1 MAEVQASK
9 SMAETEGTN
18 KYGVNLCKGYLFPQF
33 LTEEWLEQAS
43 SAFNPRGTDLFVISY
58 PKSGTNWLSH
68 IVYLL
73 VSKEKLSKPYHSET
87 ATIFEIPQVDELQS
101 DSTTV
106 TFTENK
112 QMSKFR
118 LTKALVSAIPDP
130 RFFFTHF
137 PYNFLPKN
145 PATKYFYIHRNPKDI
160 FVSMYNHFSNDTLHP
175 EIPSFDEF
183 FQFYVENNCF
193 NYCEHIKS
201 YIEHKDDPNF
211 FILSYED
218 LHKNFKMKLG
228 EMATFLGIE
237 LTEELYQLITKETN
251 IEAMRENEFIN
262 GKALM
267 KEGHSFFPK
276 GKVGTWKSSL
286 SKEQSEKID
295 EILLSKLGE
304 DFIKKYITFC

>member
-1 MAEVQASK
+1 MAEINVAK
-9 SMAETEGTN
+9 PIVETQVTE
-18 KYGVNLCKGYLFPQF
+18 KYPMNVCKGYIFPPF

-43 SAFNPRGTDLFVISY
+43 SVFKPRDTDLFLISF
-58 PKSGTNWLSH
+58 PKSGTHWLSH

-73 VSKEKLSKPYHSET
+73 VSKEKLSGPLHGKS
-87 ATIFEIPQVDELQS
+87 ATMFEIPHVDELQLDTMTGTFS
-101 DSTTV
+101 PDSSV
-106 TFTENK
+106 AK
-112 QMSKFR
+112 LR

-130 RFFFTHF
+130 RIFFTHF
-137 PYNFLPKN
+137 PYEFLPKN
-145 PATKYFYIHRNPKDI
+145 PATKHVYIYRNPKDI
-160 FVSMYNHFSNDTLHP
+160 AVSIYNHFSNSKFFTH
-175 EIPSFDEF
+175 IGTFDEF
-183 FQFYVENNCF
+183 FQLYIENNCF
-193 NYCEHIKS
+193 NYCEHIKG
-201 YIEHKDDPNF
+201 YFEHKDDPNF

-218 LHKNFKMKLG
+218 LNKNFKMKLG

-262 GKALM
+262 GKELM
-267 KEGHSFFPK
+267 KEGHSLFPK

-304 DFIKKYITFC
+304 DFIKKYITYF